1 MQASTLRVLVADD
14 QPLERWALASV
25 LSARGH
31 DVTTATTREETC
43 GRLFQGRFDVVIMSS
58 RIGDQDMT
66 DVLREL
72 AGYQA
77 ATQLIA
83 LYDVEAPAPDQAAAL
98 PWVSL
103 VKPFDLGTLL
113 AAVPA
118 APNAAASTG
127 S

>member
-1 MQASTLRVLVADD
+1 MQRSTLRVLVADD
-14 QPLERWALASV
+14 QPLERWALARA

-31 DVTTATTREETC
+31 DVTTADTREETC
-43 GRLFQGRFDVVIMSS
+43 GRLFQSRFDVVIMCS

-77 ATQLIA
+77 GTRLIA
-83 LYDVEAPAPDQAAAL
+83 LYDVEERAPDQAEAS

-118 APNAAASTG
+118 APTAAASAP

>member
-1 MQASTLRVLVADD
+1 VPTSTLRVLVADH
-14 QPLERWALASV
+14 QPLERWALARA

-31 DVTTATTREETC
+31 EVTMACTREETC
-43 GRLFQGRFDVVIMSS
+43 GRLFQGRFDVVIMCS

-72 AGYQA
+72 AGYQ
-77 ATQLIA
+77 TGTRLIA
-83 LYDVEAPAPDQAAAL
+83 LYDVEEGAPGQAEAL

-103 VKPFDLGTLL
+103 VKPFDLDALL
-113 AAVPA
+113 AAVPP
-118 APNAAASTG
+118 APAAAASRR